1 MSDWIMSYICESNL
15 LSLSNDGC
23 HCLVNGLQVF
33 FAPSNL
39 FYANGSR
46 QTEAQQ
52 MYYIYTALFEGKKV
66 ISSLKW
72 R

>member
-15 LSLSNDGC
+15 LSLSNDVC
-23 HCLVNGLQVF
+23 HWLINSLQVF

-52 MYYIYTALFEGKKV
+52 MYCIYTALFEGKK
-66 ISSLKW
+66 LLAH
-72 R
+72 